1 MCVKRFDGAK
11 SNLEREC
18 GYKRAMD
25 ILLYGYVN
33 EAKCACASS
42 TLAVYSL
49 PLLHNFIFTTM
60 MNREQQKR
68 GAGTHN

>member
-1 MCVKRFDGAK
+1 MKRVDGAK
-11 SNLEREC
+11 SKLEHEC

-42 TLAVYSL
+42 ILSLYSL
-49 PLLHNFIFTTM
+49 PLLPNFKFTAM
-60 MNREQQKR
+60 MNREQQKTMY
-68 GAGTHN
+68 GDK

>member
-1 MCVKRFDGAK
+1 MKIFDGAK
-11 SNLEREC
+11 SKLEHER

-42 TLAVYSL
+42 TLCLYSL

-68 GAGTHN
+68 GAGIHN